1 MGTEAQASGWIGPS
15 RRRVPRFPMQTVLD
29 VTVLRSGIPDRVPG
43 RSLNVG
49 ELIPGVVI
57 PDATLL
63 TSCITSKV
71 TKPPVLTRGVTSMI
85 TPVCW

>member
-43 RSLNVG
+43 RSLNVCERG
-49 ELIPGVVI
+49 IAAMLAQELVV
-57 PDATLL
+57 
-63 TSCITSKV
+63 
-71 TKPPVLTRGVTSMI
+71 
-85 TPVCW
+85 